1 MWGLGLAVAF
11 AIAAG
16 YALWR
21 LAAAVRF
28 RRATMA
34 AAGRPA
40 TTPGAEAIT
49 AAGLIKRAEA
59 AVSRLREQTNSP
71 RDPVLRAQIGD
82 VDDHA
87 AEVLV
92 DLRRFADQVKAV
104 ERSLHEI
111 PVERLR
117 HDLDEARRE
126 RDEAGDDALRAELDR
141 SAHALEQQLAVAD
154 RLDTTRRTLLARIEG
169 AVFDLEGLGVRV
181 SELIVMHDSAGPSDT
196 EARLSELTGDLD
208 GMRAGLAEAQGLS
221 DAILGGAEPA
231 PTAKASTTRASTD
244 QAPTARKRKRRPAPA
259 AAAVEQ
265 RPARPAV
272 PAKPG
277 RARWDLVVVAVV
289 AVVGITCAANTFLP
303 HGGTVAGTA
312 AECSRTLAFIGA
324 LTGDDAADGPGEL
337 DAVELAV
344 AQDNVAHAADCQVRL
359 QQYDTGISGDVAE
372 TAATVTGDASILG
385 VIGPTYGREVTAALP
400 VFQSSGLP
408 VISPSAS
415 DSALTTKGWT
425 VFHRTLPSDDD
436 QADAGARFL
445 RDTLGAKHIFVIA
458 DDTDY
463 GVDVAARFTRTL
475 GRAVAGHATVTEDTT
490 DWSPV
495 VAKIK
500 RSDADAVY
508 FGGWYDDAAS
518 FVPKLR
524 AALPG
529 VAVLSGDKVMTES
542 FRKTAG
548 AAGHGTYATCPCLP
562 ITQGLGVFRSQFK
575 ARFGT
580 TPDYYAPE
588 AYDAARIVL
597 AGLRAGITTRPAMLS
612 FVDGWDADGLGRH
625 IKFGPG
631 GGLAVKDPKV
641 WAYQSGTDGYFAPRT
656 AIR

>member
-21 LAAAVRF
+21 LAATVRF

-34 AAGRPA
+34 RAGRPA
-40 TTPGAEAIT
+40 ATPGPEAVT

-59 AVSRLREQTNSP
+59 AVSRLREQTDSP

-126 RDEAGDDALRAELDR
+126 HDEAGDDALRAELDR
-141 SAHALEQQLAVAD
+141 SVHALEQQLAVAD

-221 DAILGGAEPA
+221 DAVLGGAAPA
-231 PTAKASTTRASTD
+231 P
-244 QAPTARKRKRRPAPA
+244 APAPAPA
-259 AAAVEQ
+259 AA
-265 RPARPAV
+265 PAPVVRKKPPV
-272 PAKPG
+272 KPG

-303 HGGTVAGTA
+303 HGGTVAATGD

-337 DAVELAV
+337 DAVQLAV
-344 AQDNVAHAADCQVRL
+344 AQDNVAHAGDCQVRL
-359 QQYDTGISGDVAE
+359 QQYDTGVTGDVAE

-385 VIGPTYGREVTAALP
+385 VVGPTYGREVTAALP
-400 VFQSSGLP
+400 VFQASGLP

-445 RDTLGAKHIFVIA
+445 RDTLGAKHVFVVA

-463 GVDVAARFTRTL
+463 GVDVAARFTGTL
-475 GRAVAGHATVTEDTT
+475 GRAVAGHATVAEDTT

-495 VAKIK
+495 VGKIK
-500 RSDADAVY
+500 RSGADAVY

-529 VAVLSGDKVMTES
+529 IAVLSGDKVMTES
-542 FRKTAG
+542 FRTTAG

-597 AGLRAGITTRPAMLS
+597 AGLRTGITTRPAMLR
-612 FVDGWDADGLGRH
+612 FVDGWDQDGLGRH

>member
-1 MWGLGLAVAF
+1 MWWLGLAAAF

-21 LAAAVRF
+21 LVATARF
-28 RRATMA
+28 RRATA
-34 AAGRPA
+34 ARAGGTA
-40 TTPGAEAIT
+40 TTPGAEPIT

-59 AVSRLREQTNSP
+59 AVSRLRDQTNSP

-87 AEVLV
+87 AEVLA
-92 DLRRFADQVKAV
+92 DLRRYADQVKAV

-126 RDEAGDDALRAELDR
+126 RDEAADDALRAELDR

-221 DAILGGAEPA
+221 DAILGGAEPPPAA
-231 PTAKASTTRASTD
+231 PASTAPAPAASAPAASAST
-244 QAPTARKRKRRPAPA
+244 APAPAAGKRKRRPASA
-259 AAAVEQ
+259 G
-265 RPARPAV
+265 

-303 HGGTVAGTA
+303 HGGTVAATNDT
-312 AECSRTLAFIGA
+312 ECSRTLAFIGA

-344 AQDNVAHAADCQVRL
+344 AQDNVAHAGDCQIRL
-359 QQYDTGISGDVAE
+359 QQYDTGVTGDVAE

-385 VIGPTYGREVTAALP
+385 VVGPTYGREATAALP
-400 VFQSSGLP
+400 VLQSSGLP
-408 VISPSAS
+408 VISPSAG

-445 RDTLGAKHIFVIA
+445 RALGARHVFVVA

-463 GVDVAARFTRTL
+463 GVDVAARVSKTL
-475 GRAVAGHATVTEDTT
+475 DGAVAGHATVTEDTT

-495 VAKIK
+495 VGKIE
-500 RSDADAVY
+500 RSAADAVY

-529 VAVLSGDKVMTES
+529 IAVLSGDKVMTES

-641 WAYQSGTDGYFAPRT
+641 WAYQSGADGYFAPRT
-656 AIR
+656 AIK